1 MTKGLIIQYK
11 TNVTLYC
18 IGNRS
23 VCLVHVHLGE
33 NMQKAANILFTPSD
47 FKHDITALIDEVAV

>member
-1 MTKGLIIQYK
+1 M

-33 NMQKAANILFTPSD
+33 NMQKVASILFTPSD
-47 FKHDITALIDEVAV
+47 FKHDIIALIDETPE